1 MSQSQPKLSVV
12 DAAIG
17 AYIVALT
24 TRLEE
29 ALDQAKAATEA
40 LAGCRSN
47 LAIGT
52 LSSIETLLPEAQ
64 AFYNATIAL
73 HQNRMVQP

>member
-12 DAAIG
+12 DAAID

-29 ALDQAKAATEA
+29 ALHQAKAATEA
-40 LAGCRSN
+40 MAGCRPN
-47 LAIGT
+47 LAMGT
-52 LSSIETLLPEAQ
+52 LSSIENLLPEAQ

>member
-12 DAAIG
+12 DAAID

-29 ALDQAKAATEA
+29 ALHQAKAATEA
-40 LAGCRSN
+40 MAGCQSN
-47 LAIGT
+47 LAMGT